1 MTTEKKGAFTAILIY
16 MAAVALTAILFIIAL
31 PLENW
36 SLKTIIGFC
45 SLIGGETALWLFAM
59 IITRRKGDQHSIPSN
74 LSLLIVVAG
83 YTAVSIILSFI
94 TFIPLI
100 AYVVIHAITL
110 LITVIL
116 GGLLYAAR
124 RKMASGFRRDAER
137 TAGWSS
143 IIAASTLVR
152 AKLEHWE
159 PDKRKLLQKEVDE
172 LADIIKYSDPA
183 TIPALAELEY
193 TLHLDLQVLS
203 QMIDANREQPL
214 HSSKMKELQQKVI
227 ETVNEAKLR
236 NLQLASMK

>member
-1 MTTEKKGAFTAILIY
+1 MTTEKRGAFAAILIY
-16 MAAVALTAILFIIAL
+16 MAAVALTAILFIVAL

-36 SLKTIIGFC
+36 SIKTIIGFC
-45 SLIGGETALWLFAM
+45 SLIGGETALWLLATS
-59 IITRRKGDQHSIPSN
+59 ISRKRGTQHSIPSN
-74 LSLLIVVAG
+74 LSLLIVIGG
-83 YTAVSIILSFI
+83 YTAVSLILSFM
-94 TFIPLI
+94 TFMPLM
-100 AYVVIHAITL
+100 AYVVIHAAVL

-124 RKMASGFRRDAER
+124 RKMASGFRHDAER

-143 IIAASTLVR
+143 IIAASALAR

-159 PDKRKLLQKEVDE
+159 PDKRRLLQKEVDE

-183 TIPALAELEY
+183 TIPALAEIEY

-203 QMIDANREQPL
+203 QMIDANREQPS
-214 HSSKMKELQQKVI
+214 HSPKIKELQQKVI